1 MRYLPSVETLG
12 TTGVICSDKTGT
24 LTTGK
29 MAAVRV
35 LHMGSD
41 LVRAYPNPNPNPNP
55 NQVRVHFYQLQSRL
69 LTPVFA
75 SQSRAV
81 AALRDVAMP
90 LACRWGPTL
99 RCRSTCSSR
108 RRGLGCAA
116 AASGGVVVVVVVV
129 VVGGWA

>member
-41 LVRAYPNPNPNPNP
+41 GAP
-55 NQVRVHFYQLQSRL
+55 RV
-69 LTPVFA
+69 
-75 SQSRAV
+75 
-81 AALRDVAMP
+81 LRTEATDYDP
-90 LACRWGPTL
+90 
-99 RCRSTCSSR
+99 
-108 RRGLGCAA
+108 AA
-116 AASGGVVVVVVVV
+116 APLLDGEGV
-129 VVGGWA
+129 ALAQEARLAEPLH

>member
-1 MRYLPSVETLG
+1 MPSPRSLAVGTNDVRYCDRL
-12 TTGVICSDKTGT
+12 
-24 LTTGK
+24 
-29 MAAVRV
+29 
-35 LHMGSD
+35 
-41 LVRAYPNPNPNPNP
+41 PNPNPDSNPDSNPNSNPTPTPTPTPTP

-116 AASGGVVVVVVVV
+116 AGSGGVVVVVVVV
-129 VVGGWA
+129 VGGGA